1 MRSIYPQRPSDEHAT
16 EHVVCFDIETVV
28 DEEPAD
34 GSFPPWPR
42 HKPVAASFLSA
53 GWRPDHRYE
62 FRLDTLICVP
72 GEEAGFYAGVDRL
85 LPKGGTSVS
94 FNGRGFDLPV
104 LQIQAMAAG
113 QFALDGLSHHT
124 HAHRYGPHHCDL
136 ADQFSGYGG
145 TRRVGLAEICAA
157 LDIPVKTS
165 THGSEVGDLWRAS
178 DTEAITRY
186 VEEDVIATY
195 LVWLHW
201 AAFRA
206 NEEHRIVE
214 PLADLSAWL
223 ESVPE
228 LEHLHG
234 FATCRPA
241 LWARP
246 RALRQ
251 RTARA
256 LIDAERRVRQAADER
271 AFAGERPIF

>member
-1 MRSIYPQRPSDEHAT
+1 MRSIYPQRPSDDHAT

-28 DEEPAD
+28 DEELAD

-53 GWRPDHRYE
+53 DWQPDHRYK
-62 FRLDTLICVP
+62 FRLDTLICHP
-72 GEEAGFYAGVDRL
+72 GDETVFYASVDRL
-85 LPKGGTSVS
+85 LPERVTSVS
-94 FNGRGFDLPV
+94 FNGRGFDFPV

-113 QFALDGLSHHT
+113 QFELDGLSHHT

-136 ADQFSGYGG
+136 ADQFSCYGG

-165 THGSEVGDLWRAS
+165 THGSEVGELWRAG
-178 DTEAITRY
+178 DTAAITRY

-206 NEEHRIVE
+206 NEERRIAE
-214 PLADLSAWL
+214 PLADLAAWFESA
-223 ESVPE
+223 PE
-228 LEHLHG
+228 LAHLRG

-241 LWARP
+241 LWARSRVLRHRVT
-246 RALRQ
+246 RAL
-251 RTARA
+251 TEAG
-256 LIDAERRVRQAADER
+256 RRVRQAADER
-271 AFAGERPIF
+271 AFAGDRPIF

>member
-1 MRSIYPQRPSDEHAT
+1 MRSIYPQRPSDDHPT

-28 DEEPAD
+28 EEEPAD

-42 HKPVAASFLSA
+42 HRPVAASFLSA
-53 GWRPDHRYE
+53 DWCPGNYYQ
-62 FRLDTLICVP
+62 FRLDTLICKP
-72 GEEAGFYAGVDRL
+72 GAEAEFYAGVDLL
-85 LPKGGTSVS
+85 LPKGVTSVS

-104 LQIQAMAAG
+104 LQIQAMAVG
-113 QFALDGLSHHT
+113 QFELDGLSHHT

-165 THGSEVGDLWRAS
+165 THGSDVGELWRAG
-178 DTEAITRY
+178 DTDAIKRY

-206 NEEHRIVE
+206 NEEHRIAE
-214 PLADLSAWL
+214 PLADLAAWL
-223 ESVPE
+223 EETPE
-228 LEHLHG
+228 LAHLRG

-246 RALRQ
+246 RALHHRVI
-251 RTARA
+251 RA
-256 LIDAERRVRQAADER
+256 LTDAERRVRQVADER
-271 AFAGERPIF
+271 AFAGERSIF